1 MAKKLGPQV
10 GRFVVTELPVDQRSG
25 SVLLAEVMSLDV
37 LPQSLCHV
45 RRSYLLAFPAA
56 EN

>member
-37 LPQSLCHV
+37 LPESLCHV
-45 RRSYLLAFPAA
+45 GRSYLLAFPAA